1 MMRILVPSLTSI
13 DLDLVK
19 DALGQ
24 LAVTVTMISSCSQT
38 YLFFFLFPAWIFEHT
53 LFPNKHYTVPKPS
66 TANEQILC
74 IHKLFTQVVVTFG

>member
-38 YLFFFLFPAWIFEHT
+38 YLFFFFFLLGYSST
-53 LFPNKHYTVPKPS
+53 LYSPISTIPFQNQVPLM
-66 TANEQILC
+66 NRYC
-74 IHKLFTQVVVTFG
+74 VFTNSSRR